1 MHIYPTP
8 ISQPIGGLLGL
19 AARQQDEEGV
29 HVITQT
35 IRRPATTFLTYVT
48 LGPGDPTPVPGADIP
63 ETPVATTPTAEA
75 PPPSRGSGSLSSAQI
90 GAILGGIVGVVTI
103 LLIVCYCLMNRRPKP
118 RHISYT
124 GMYDD
129 ETTTTY
135 SEYSVKT
142 PPPRPPPPAF
152 FPWNRRPA
160 RRSRRPPMPYPP
172 YPTAP
177 ARPPFTVNEHEPWV
191 VNEHGPRRTQKK
203 GWQEP
208 AVKFGPKRP
217 RVKVNGPPR
226 TERPAPNPYYQARW
240 TQPDR

>member
-63 ETPVATTPTAEA
+63 ETPVAATPTAEA

-103 LLIVCYCLMNRRPKP
+103 LLIVYA
-118 RHISYT
+118 
-124 GMYDD
+124 
-129 ETTTTY
+129 TTATT
-135 SEYSVKT
+135 SSCFLPVEQKAPQKT
-142 PPPRPPPPAF
+142 SSNIDALSGLSSDTSPA
-152 FPWNRRPA
+152 
-160 RRSRRPPMPYPP
+160 
-172 YPTAP
+172 
-177 ARPPFTVNEHEPWV
+177 TVHS
-191 VNEHGPRRTQKK
+191 K
-203 GWQEP
+203 
-208 AVKFGPKRP
+208 
-217 RVKVNGPPR
+217 
-226 TERPAPNPYYQARW
+226 
-240 TQPDR
+240 